1 MQRRILKMKKLLLYL
16 CCGLVMTS
24 CVNKLDAIKQV
35 EQKFPN
41 SEIYQIYNTD
51 KLLVID
57 SIGIYVVSLSPFT
70 IISNMQLIKKW
81 QSQ

>member
-1 MQRRILKMKKLLLYL
+1 MKKLLLFL
-16 CCGLVMTS
+16 CCVLVMTS
-24 CVNKLDAIKQV
+24 CVDKLAAIKQV

-57 SIGIYVVSLSPFT
+57 SIGIYVVSLSPVT
-70 IISNMQLIKKW
+70 MISNIQLIKKW
-81 QSQ
+81 RNQ

>member
-1 MQRRILKMKKLLLYL
+1 MKKLLLFL
-16 CCGLVMTS
+16 CCVLVMTS
-24 CVNKLDAIKQV
+24 CVNKLDAIKKV
-35 EQKFPN
+35 EQNFPN

-70 IISNMQLIKKW
+70 MISNMQLIKKW
-81 QSQ
+81 QNQ

>member
-1 MQRRILKMKKLLLYL
+1 M
-16 CCGLVMTS
+16 CCVLVMTS
-24 CVNKLDAIKQV
+24 CVNKLDAIKKV
-35 EQKFPN
+35 EQNFPN

-70 IISNMQLIKKW
+70 MISNMQLIKKW
-81 QSQ
+81 QNQ